1 MCGPSNGLG
10 SHVWP
15 NNWSPTTF
23 GSQNPL
29 YALLLSPTIWI
40 FNINKRQLA
49 NKNKQRPRRNTSEKS
64 YLPSVCK
71 LTWGAG
77 AFPSLFFFAC
87 LSVCLS
93 VRNEIVKLLAGILLA
108 FVLKIAEWK
117 TLAICVRPKSC
128 LSFRHCSSTLTATF
142 AMTNCWLAGANNPQ
156 SLKCSLNFIYKYK
169 QLFRRLLTIAV
180 HTGLL

>member
-1 MCGPSNGLG
+1 MPFCFRPLFESLMSISG
-10 SHVWP
+10 SWQIKTNRGQEGTPAKNHICP
-15 NNWSPTTF
+15 PFANWLEVQVP
-23 GSQNPL
+23 
-29 YALLLSPTIWI
+29 
-40 FNINKRQLA
+40 
-49 NKNKQRPRRNTSEKS
+49 
-64 YLPSVCK
+64 
-71 LTWGAG
+71 
-77 AFPSLFFFAC
+77 FPHFFFFAC